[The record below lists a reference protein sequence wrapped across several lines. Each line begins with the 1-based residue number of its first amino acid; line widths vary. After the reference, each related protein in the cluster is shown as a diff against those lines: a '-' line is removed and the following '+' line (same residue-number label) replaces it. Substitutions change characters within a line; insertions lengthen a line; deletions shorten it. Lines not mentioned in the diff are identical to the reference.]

1 MNIFLRILYN
11 LFVIENNFWMFAFF
25 MVCLNI
31 LISRNNN
38 LIEKIKNLAIF
49 YILTNIIIFIIFFIY
64 NFN

>member
-11 LFVIENNFWMFAFF
+11 LFVIENYFWMFVFF

-31 LISRNNN
+31 LISRYNN

>member
-11 LFVIENNFWMFAFF
+11 LFVFENYFWMFAFF

-31 LISRNNN
+31 IINRDNI

>member
-11 LFVIENNFWMFAFF
+11 LFVIEINFWMLAFF

-31 LISRNNN
+31 IINRDNI